1 MSSIDPVSSS
11 SANATAQYQ
20 DYIQRLKASAK
31 ASSDLDT
38 QKTAEAEKLNPASDP
53 DHDGD

>member
-20 DYIQRLKASAK
+20 DYIQRLKASTK
-31 ASSDLDT
+31 ASGDLDT
-38 QKTAEAEKLNPASDP
+38 QKTAEAEKLSPASDP
-53 DHDGD
+53 DQDGD